1 MSIRKVA
8 IRFAVSKGL
17 VQKLVKQQQFEGNL
31 QPKQRGK
38 PQFSHLT
45 NAEALIRTLVAEHLD
60 ATLVELC
67 ELFAVKT
74 GNWVSRTAMCRYL
87 QKLGLNRKKT
97 WRSSQAGTERVQKL
111 RVEYWEKIQDIEPK
125 NLVFLDKTGILLGR
139 LQNSC
144 TFTTRDKSIQKKALY
159 RGDLIYSYWRN

>member
-125 NLVFLDKTGILLGR
+125 NLVFLDETGILLGLSR
-139 LQNSC
+139 THARSQRG
-144 TFTTRDKSIQKKALY
+144 TRVYQKKAFY
-159 RGDLIYSYWRN
+159 RGALIHSYWRN